1 MKKIFVIL
9 IFSLFAS
16 SNILAKN
23 YSQSFISFNN
33 YLKNNGFD
41 KYLEID
47 SNGRLQNNLK
57 IKAHKNR
64 WGILYKSNP
73 NRDTI
78 IYYLYKY
85 QHSHL
90 DGNPSTK
97 QWETVEVKPSKK
109 PYEFKFNLI
118 EDKFVKKQM
127 QTKGILSYLYF
138 QDNHVLIDEI
148 SPKNRLG
155 EFLDNKSKFMSMSMN
170 KSVTSY
176 ILGHAMCDGYIGG
189 LDDRINDWPL
199 ISSSLYENQ
208 KIIDF
213 LNMSVGDQKY
223 INEFKDGTTGHPL
236 ADLTYE
242 YETNDIYT
250 TIGFFF

>member
-47 SNGRLQNNLK
+47 SNGRLQNNLN

-73 NRDTI
+73 NRDTL

-109 PYEFKFNLI
+109 PYKFKFNLI

-138 QDNHVLIDEI
+138 QDIIYKLVLI
-148 SPKNRLG
+148 
-155 EFLDNKSKFMSMSMN
+155 
-170 KSVTSY
+170 
-176 ILGHAMCDGYIGG
+176 
-189 LDDRINDWPL
+189 
-199 ISSSLYENQ
+199 
-208 KIIDF
+208 
-213 LNMSVGDQKY
+213 
-223 INEFKDGTTGHPL
+223 
-236 ADLTYE
+236 LTK
-242 YETNDIYT
+242 
-250 TIGFFF
+250 